1 MSAVEI
7 FLVIVTMIGGLA
19 LFMFGM
25 NVMSKALSSLTGGV
39 LDKLLGVVTKNR
51 FTAFLFGT
59 ALTAVVQSSSAV
71 SVLTVG
77 LVNSGIILLHQALG
91 LLIGGGLGST
101 ATAWLLSLNA
111 LDGES
116 LLMTII
122 KPSSFSP
129 FLAIAGVA
137 ITMFAKKEKLL
148 NIGNALLG
156 FAVMMIG
163 MNLMSQ
169 GVAPLK
175 QLPALQNA
183 LISFSNPIIGFLVAC
198 AVTMLIQSSDATV
211 GIVQAFALSM
221 SLSFGAAIPLVC
233 GAQVGTCVTAMIS
246 SLGTSNNGRRT
257 ALMNL
262 YYALL
267 KVIPFMILFYAA
279 DAIFHFPF
287 LESSV
292 GGIGI
297 PLCHSA
303 INLLG
308 AAVWIP
314 CGGLIVS
321 LAQKTIP
328 LSEEERLAR
337 ENELTMLDENL
348 LRHPAIA
355 LDQTDRAVSALA
367 ATVGEAMQS
376 ILQYEQG
383 SEKATRILLERI
395 RQYRDQIDRYIT
407 KLSATVSDTKDAAFI
422 LLLTNANTAFGEIGA
437 ICSSIMDFNNKMAD
451 MENADRILDT
461 DRTEVQVLGN
471 SIVEILEL
479 TVIGYDTKD
488 VRLSGTIQLYREE
501 VMQMSDILKT
511 RHYKRM
517 HGEGGRMT
525 ATTIYA
531 DICYTQERLID
542 YCDIVADS
550 LIKYSLAV
558 GGSKTP
564 AERPAKAKQHVHAL
578 FMDKY
583 EMLQIGEDASGRM
596 IDLSVNEDAQN

>member
-39 LDKLLGVVTKNR
+39 LDKLLGLVTKNR

-59 ALTAVVQSSSAV
+59 TLTAVVQSSSAV

-77 LVNSGIILLHQALG
+77 LVSSGIIMLHQAIG

-116 LLMTII
+116 LIMTII

-137 ITMFAKKEKLL
+137 ITMFAKKEKTL
-148 NIGNALLG
+148 NIGNSLLG

-175 QLPALQNA
+175 ELPALKSA
-183 LISFSNPIIGFLVAC
+183 LVSFSNPIIGFLVAC
-198 AVTMLIQSSDATV
+198 AITMLIQSSDATV

-221 SLSFGAAIPLVC
+221 GLSFGAAIPLIC
-233 GAQVGTCVTAMIS
+233 GAQVGTCVTAVIS
-246 SLGTSNNGRRT
+246 SLGASNNGKRT

-267 KVIPFMILFYAA
+267 KVIPFMLLFYGVNA
-279 DAIFHFPF
+279 FLHFPF
-287 LESSV
+287 LEGAV

-297 PLCHSA
+297 PLCHTA
-303 INLLG
+303 INLFG
-308 AAVWIP
+308 AALWIP
-314 CGGLIVS
+314 GGGLIVS

-328 LSEEERLAR
+328 FSEEEKQAR
-337 ENELTMLDENL
+337 ENVLTMLDENL
-348 LRHPAIA
+348 LRHPSIA

-367 ATVGEAMQS
+367 GTVGEAMQS
-376 ILQYEQG
+376 LLQFN
-383 SEKATRILLERI
+383 SENDKTTRILLERI
-395 RQYRDQIDRYIT
+395 RQYRDQIDSYIT
-407 KLSATVSDTKDAAFI
+407 KLSAHTSDTKDAAFI
-422 LLLTNANTAFGEIGA
+422 LLLTNANTAFGEIGV
-437 ICSSIMDFNNKMAD
+437 ICESIVNFNSKLSEMSSSDLI
-451 MENADRILDT
+451 RDT
-461 DRTEVQVLGN
+461 DRTEMQVLGN
-471 SIVEILEL
+471 SIAEILDL
-479 TVIGYDTKD
+479 TVIGYETKD
-488 VRLSGTIQLYREE
+488 VLLSGTIQLYREE
-501 VMQMSDILKT
+501 VMQMGDILKA

-517 HGEGGRMT
+517 HGEGGRLT
-525 ATTIYA
+525 STTLYA
-531 DICYTQERLID
+531 DICYTEERLID

-550 LIKYSLAV
+550 LIKYNLAF
-558 GGSKTP
+558 GGDKSP
-564 AERPAKAKQHVHAL
+564 AAERTLKAKQHVHEL

-583 EMLQIGEDASGRM
+583 EMLNIGEDGSGRM
-596 IDLSVNEDAQN
+596 IDLSE

>member
-1 MSAVEI
+1 MSAVDI
-7 FLVIVTMIGGLA
+7 FLVIVTMIGGLS
-19 LFMFGM
+19 LFLFGM

-51 FTAFLFGT
+51 LTAFLFGT
-59 ALTAVVQSSSAV
+59 TMTAVVQSSSAV

-77 LVNSGIILLHQALG
+77 LVNSGIIMLHQAVG

-111 LDGES
+111 LGGES

-129 FLAIAGVA
+129 FLAIIGVA
-137 ITMFAKKEKLL
+137 ITMFAKKEKKL
-148 NIGNALLG
+148 NIGYSLLG

-175 QLPALQNA
+175 ELPALQSA
-183 LISFSNPIIGFLVAC
+183 LMSFSNPVVGFLVAV
-198 AVTMLIQSSDATV
+198 AITMLIQSSDATV

-221 SLSFGAAIPLVC
+221 GVTYGMAIPLIC

-246 SLGTSNNGRRT
+246 SLGTSNNGKRT

-267 KVIPFMILFYAA
+267 KVVPFMMLFYAA
-279 DAIFHFPF
+279 EAIWHFPF
-287 LESSV
+287 LEGSV

-297 PLCHSA
+297 PLFHSL
-303 INLLG
+303 INLFG
-308 AAVWIP
+308 ALLWIP
-314 CGGLIVS
+314 GGNLIVT
-321 LAQKTIP
+321 LAQKTLP
-328 LSEEERLAR
+328 FSEEERLAQQ
-337 ENELTMLDENL
+337 NVLTMLDKNL
-348 LRHPAIA
+348 LNNTAIA
-355 LDQTDRAVSALA
+355 LDQTDRAVTTLA
-367 ATVGEAMQS
+367 NTVGEAMQS
-376 ILQYEQG
+376 LVQLDP
-383 SEKATRILLERI
+383 EKEREIRILLDRI
-395 RQYRDQIDRYIT
+395 KQYRDQIDDYIT
-407 KLSATVSDTKDAAFI
+407 KLSANTSDTDETAFVM
-422 LLLTNANTAFGEIGA
+422 LLTNANTAFGEIGMISESIVNFNTKLA
-437 ICSSIMDFNNKMAD
+437 EMGSSD
-451 MENADRILDT
+451 MIRDT
-461 DRTEVQVLGN
+461 DRTEVKVLGG

-479 TVIGYDTKD
+479 TIVGFETKD

-501 VMQMSDILKT
+501 VMQMSEILKT

-517 HGEGGRMT
+517 HGEGGRLT
-525 ATTIYA
+525 STTIYA

-550 LIKYSLAV
+550 LIKYNLAV
-558 GGSKTP
+558 NERSSQASEM
-564 AERPAKAKQHVHAL
+564 AEKAKQHVHDL

-583 EMLQIGEDASGRM
+583 AMLNIGEDESGHM
-596 IDLSVNEDAQN
+596 IDLSE

>member
-7 FLVIVTMIGGLA
+7 FKVFVSMAGGLA

-25 NVMSKALSSLTGGV
+25 NIMSKSLSSLTGGV

-59 ALTAVVQSSSAV
+59 VLTAIVQSSSAV

-77 LVNSGIILLHQALG
+77 LVNSGIILLQQAVG

-122 KPSSFSP
+122 KPSSFAP
-129 FLAIAGVA
+129 FLALIGVG
-137 ITMFAKKEKLL
+137 ITMFAKKKKTL
-148 NIGNALLG
+148 NIAYSLLG
-156 FAVMMIG
+156 FSVMMIG

-175 QLPALQNA
+175 ELPALQSA
-183 LISFSNPIIGFLVAC
+183 LVSFSNPIIGFLVAC
-198 AVTMLIQSSDATV
+198 GITMLIQSSDATV

-221 SLSFGAAIPLVC
+221 GLTYGMAIPLIC

-246 SLGTSNNGRRT
+246 SLGTANNGKRT

-262 YYALL
+262 YYSLL
-267 KVIPFMILFYAA
+267 KVVPFMVLFYAA
-279 DAIFHFPF
+279 NAIFHFPF
-287 LESSV
+287 LEGAV

-297 PLCHSA
+297 PLFHTA
-303 INLLG
+303 INLFG
-308 AAVWIP
+308 ALLWIP
-314 CGGLIVS
+314 FGGLIVS

-328 LSEEERLAR
+328 FSEEERMAQ
-337 ENELTMLDENL
+337 ENVLTMLDENL
-348 LRHPAIA
+348 LRNPSIA
-355 LDQTDRAVSALA
+355 LDQTDRAVGTLA
-367 ATVGEAMQS
+367 NTVGEMMQS
-376 ILQYEQG
+376 LMRYD
-383 SEKATRILLERI
+383 SENEKKMRILLERI
-395 RQYRDQIDRYIT
+395 KQYREQIDNYIT
-407 KLSATVSDTKDAAFI
+407 KLSTNTGDTKETAFVM
-422 LLLTNANTAFGEIGA
+422 LLTNSNTAFGEIGA
-437 ICSSIMDFNNKMAD
+437 ISESILNFGEKLTEP
-451 MENADRILDT
+451 ENSGFFQDT
-461 DRTEVQVLGN
+461 DRTEVRVLGN
-471 SIVEILEL
+471 SIAEILDL
-479 TVIGYDTKD
+479 TILGYERKD

-501 VMQMSDILKT
+501 VMQMSELLKA

-517 HGEGGRMT
+517 HGAGGRLT
-525 ATTIYA
+525 STTIYA

-550 LIKYSLAV
+550 LIKYNRAI
-558 GGSKTP
+558 GGDSVQTSKD
-564 AERPAKAKQHVHAL
+564 EAKARRHIHEL
-578 FMDKY
+578 FKDKY
-583 EMLQIGEDASGRM
+583 EMLNIGEDEEGRM
-596 IDLSVNEDAQN
+596 VDLSE

>member
-1 MSAVEI
+1 MSAVDI
-7 FLVIVTMIGGLA
+7 FLVIVTMIGGLS
-19 LFMFGM
+19 LFLFGM

-51 FTAFLFGT
+51 LTAFLFGT
-59 ALTAVVQSSSAV
+59 TMTAVVQSSSAV

-77 LVNSGIILLHQALG
+77 LVNSGIIMLHQAVG

-111 LDGES
+111 LGGES

-129 FLAIAGVA
+129 FLAIIGVA
-137 ITMFAKKEKLL
+137 ITMFAKKEKKL
-148 NIGNALLG
+148 NIGYSLLG

-175 QLPALQNA
+175 ELPALQSA
-183 LISFSNPIIGFLVAC
+183 LMSFSNPVVGFLVAV
-198 AVTMLIQSSDATV
+198 AITMLIQSSDATV

-221 SLSFGAAIPLVC
+221 GVTYGMAIPLIC

-246 SLGTSNNGRRT
+246 SLGTSNNGKRT

-267 KVIPFMILFYAA
+267 KVVPFMMLFYAA
-279 DAIFHFPF
+279 EAIWHFPF
-287 LESSV
+287 LEGSV

-297 PLCHSA
+297 PLFHSL
-303 INLLG
+303 INLFG
-308 AAVWIP
+308 ALLWIP
-314 CGGLIVS
+314 GGNLIVT
-321 LAQKTIP
+321 LAQKTLP
-328 LSEEERLAR
+328 FSEEERLAQQ
-337 ENELTMLDENL
+337 NVLTMLDKNL
-348 LRHPAIA
+348 LNNTAIA
-355 LDQTDRAVSALA
+355 LDQTDRAVTTLA
-367 ATVGEAMQS
+367 NTVGEAMQS
-376 ILQYEQG
+376 LVQLDP
-383 SEKATRILLERI
+383 EKEREIRILLDRI
-395 RQYRDQIDRYIT
+395 KQYRDQIDDYIT
-407 KLSATVSDTKDAAFI
+407 KLSANTSDTDETAFVM
-422 LLLTNANTAFGEIGA
+422 LLTNANTAFGEIGMISESIVNFNTKLA
-437 ICSSIMDFNNKMAD
+437 EMGSSD
-451 MENADRILDT
+451 MIRDT
-461 DRTEVQVLGN
+461 DRTEVKVLGG

-479 TVIGYDTKD
+479 TIVGFETKD

-501 VMQMSDILKT
+501 VMQMSEILKT

-517 HGEGGRMT
+517 HGEGGRLT
-525 ATTIYA
+525 STTIYA

-550 LIKYSLAV
+550 LIKYNLAV
-558 GGSKTP
+558 NESSSQTSEM
-564 AERPAKAKQHVHAL
+564 AEKAKQHVHDL

-583 EMLQIGEDASGRM
+583 AMLNIGEDESGHM
-596 IDLSVNEDAQN
+596 IDLSE